1 MDAETVR
8 RIEHDARQHALLAAL
23 WTLERERELELKV
36 PAALSPATAE
46 AFAHEIID
54 TVGAAI
60 RDDLLAL
67 AKEATRDE

>member
-1 MDAETVR
+1 MDAESVR

-36 PAALSPATAE
+36 PAMLSPATAE

-67 AKEATRDE
+67 GDSDA